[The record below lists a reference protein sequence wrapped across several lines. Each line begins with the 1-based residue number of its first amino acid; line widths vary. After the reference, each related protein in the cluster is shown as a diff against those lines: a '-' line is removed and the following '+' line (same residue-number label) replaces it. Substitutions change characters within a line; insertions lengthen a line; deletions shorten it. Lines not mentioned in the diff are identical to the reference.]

1 MPTKLDLRKDLKYLY
16 SPSAKKPEVVEVPDF
31 NFLMLDGVVAA
42 GTPVAEAPGFQEAL
56 QALYGISYTLKFA
69 AKQDKDNPIDCPVMG
84 LEGLWW
90 IEEGMFDFA
99 KKVPWHYTL
108 LMLQPGFIT
117 AERVEAARQ
126 QVIKKRGSS
135 PELEQVR
142 FEAFREGRVL
152 QMMHIG
158 PFAEEPRTLAVMEAY
173 AAEHGYQYRGKHH
186 EIYLSDFRK
195 TAPEKLKTILRHPLE
210 TTLQV
215 SA

>member
-16 SPSAKKPEVVEVPDF
+16 SPSAKKPEVVDVPEF
-31 NFLMLDGVVAA
+31 NFLMLDGVVAP

-69 AKQDKDNPIDCPVMG
+69 AKKDKDNPVDYPVMG

-90 IEEGMFDFA
+90 IEEGLFDFA

-108 LMLQPGFIT
+108 LMLQPEFINP
-117 AERVEAARQ
+117 EQVEAARV
-126 QVIKKRGSS
+126 QVIKKRGKSR
-135 PELEQVR
+135 ELEQVR
-142 FEAFREGRVL
+142 FEPFREGQCV
-152 QMMHIG
+152 QIMHIG
-158 PFAEEPRTLAVMEAY
+158 PFAEEPRTLAVMDAY
-173 AAEHGYQYRGKHH
+173 AAEHGYTYRGKHH

-210 TTLQV
+210 DQ
-215 SA
+215 